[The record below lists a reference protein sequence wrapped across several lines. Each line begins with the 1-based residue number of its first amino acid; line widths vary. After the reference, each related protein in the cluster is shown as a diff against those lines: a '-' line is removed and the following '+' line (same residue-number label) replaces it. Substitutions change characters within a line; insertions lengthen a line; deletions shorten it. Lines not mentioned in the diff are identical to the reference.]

1 MNYYQY
7 DYTILRVQNQ
17 TKVLIERK
25 QLLTAYIPTPKGR
38 GFTPP
43 LITPHCWEGLNMFKI
58 NTMMEPNVCLL
69 LFAAAVTLFLLPGA
83 LMDRTR
89 GRAFMK
95 CFIAL
100 LLAAIFMLLG
110 EAGLW

>member
-1 MNYYQY
+1 M
-7 DYTILRVQNQ
+7 
-17 TKVLIERK
+17 
-25 QLLTAYIPTPKGR
+25 PKGR

-100 LLAAIFMLLG
+100 CKFRDMKSTCTEFPVHLHG
-110 EAGLW
+110 